1 MVMEKERGG
10 RAKDGGHQGRQAKI
24 TPVAA
29 YMCGDAHGCD
39 RPSLVMVAVETIMIV
54 APRVTLAKLAV
65 RSTVLSMRVLVV
77 LSVVFI
83 VVALCLCSWHT

>member
-1 MVMEKERGG
+1 
-10 RAKDGGHQGRQAKI
+10 
-24 TPVAA
+24 
-29 YMCGDAHGCD
+29 
-39 RPSLVMVAVETIMIV
+39 MVAVETIMIV

>member
-29 YMCGDAHGCD
+29 YMFV
-39 RPSLVMVAVETIMIV
+39 VMRMDVIV
-54 APRVTLAKLAV
+54 QA
-65 RSTVLSMRVLVV
+65 
-77 LSVVFI
+77 
-83 VVALCLCSWHT
+83 W